1 MKLKIKYK
9 VTTDNFDKSFKK
21 WIYLFSKDAFKL
33 QYTVSVQNKSY
44 YFELSTDKRILN

>member
-21 WIYLFSKDAFKL
+21 WIYLFSKDALNYNILYLF
-33 QYTVSVQNKSY
+33 QINHI
-44 YFELSTDKRILN
+44 ILNFLLIKES